1 MEGTIPV
8 RRDRIIASLVSAVVA
23 LGLFMLVS
31 LVVGAAGGVVF
42 GRGGFPVWAAWGAL
56 LVSAAVA
63 WLGVARLGRGLIG
76 DRAGSLQAV
85 GPDWEP
91 ASSARTLVRAGVPI
105 LVGIVGIVF
114 GLGPTMVVVYF
125 GAGLWAALRADRRG
139 PWELVSGVN
148 LVAVERVA
156 REVPAQE

>member
-1 MEGTIPV
+1 MIRDKAEGPRLRGGDISDLPG
-8 RRDRIIASLVSAVVA
+8 R
-23 LGLFMLVS
+23 
-31 LVVGAAGGVVF
+31 GAAHDRPPAGTF
-42 GRGGFPVWAAWGAL
+42 EYGA
-56 LVSAAVA
+56 
-63 WLGVARLGRGLIG
+63 RRGLIG

-105 LVGIVGIVF
+105 LVGIVGIVL

-148 LVAVERVA
+148 LVAVERA
-156 REVPAQE
+156 TREVPAQE